1 MIKDLTH
8 GEPIKLMMIFS
19 IPLLIGN
26 IFQQFYNI
34 ADIIIVGRTLGMN
47 ALAAVGA
54 VSPLFFLIMF
64 IIIGLTNGFAVIT
77 GQRFGA
83 KDYNGVRRSFVV
95 STVLS
100 YVFTIIFSVF
110 CSLFLKRI
118 LYFMNVPSEIFN
130 DAYWYTLICVIG
142 LVISNF
148 YNLLANVIR
157 ALGDSLTPLYAL
169 VIASV
174 VNIFLALVFI
184 LKLGLGVPGSAFAL
198 IFSQGISGIL
208 CMIYIKYKMPV
219 LHLSRSHWHISKND
233 IPFAVEHLR
242 VGLPTALQFAIIGV
256 SILIIQAVCNS
267 FGADIIASFT
277 AALRIEQIAIL
288 PMVTFGIAVATF
300 VAQNFGARYYSRI
313 KNGVKK
319 ASLINFIL
327 SMIMAIVMYFW
338 GSDLV
343 RLFIGSENDNIVK
356 IAHSYLTISSMFY
369 FFLAQIFI
377 YRNALQ
383 GLGRPVIPLIVS
395 IGELVMRSFCAICLA
410 GMIGYYSVFYSGPV
424 SWVTASIV
432 VAIGYYTT
440 INRFFIKSHKKFK
453 SEFYSNNS

>member
-1 MIKDLTH
+1 MTKDLTH
-8 GEPIKLMMIFS
+8 GEPVKLMLIFS

-64 IIIGLTNGFAVIT
+64 IIVGLTNGFSVIT

-83 KDYNGVRRSFVV
+83 KDYEGVRRSFTI
-95 STVLS
+95 SSVLS
-100 YVFTIIFSVF
+100 YIFTIIFSVI
-110 CSLFLKRI
+110 CTVFLTRI
-118 LYFMNVPSEIFN
+118 LYLMNVPQEIFR
-130 DAYWYTLICVIG
+130 DAYLYTLICVIG
-142 LVISNF
+142 LVVTNF
-148 YNLLANVIR
+148 YNLLANIIR

-169 VIASV
+169 IIASV
-174 VNIFLALVFI
+174 ANIILALIFI
-184 LKLGLGVPGSAFAL
+184 LKFGLGVPGSAFAL
-198 IFSQGISGIL
+198 ILSQGISGLL
-208 CMIYIKYKMPV
+208 CVFYIKYKVPI
-219 LHLSRSHWHISKND
+219 LHLSKTDWKFSKAD
-233 IPFAVEHLR
+233 LPFALEHLR
-242 VGLPTALQFAIIGV
+242 VGFPMALQFAIIGT

-267 FGADIIASFT
+267 FGADVIASFT
-277 AALRIEQIAIL
+277 ASLRIEQIAIL

-319 ASLINFIL
+319 ASCINFIL
-327 SMIMAIVMYFW
+327 SVIMAVVMYFY

-343 RLFIGSENDNIVK
+343 RLFIGSGNDNIVK
-356 IAHSYLTISSMFY
+356 LAHSYLTISSLFY

-383 GLGRPVIPLIVS
+383 GLGRPLIPLIAS
-395 IGELVMRSFCAICLA
+395 IGELVVRSFFAIYLA
-410 GMIGYYSVFYSGPV
+410 GLIGYYSVFYAGPI
-424 SWVTASIV
+424 SWVTAGVV
-432 VAIGYYTT
+432 VAIGYYSTV
-440 INRFFIKSHKKFK
+440 NRLIRKLQRQYRKS
-453 SEFYSNNS
+453 